1 MHMYFLALSGE
12 SACKQLYPRPSK
24 HRHLAPRSW
33 CPTSFSDERS
43 QGFSEKLLILG
54 LEQEIDKMILKHLTV
69 PKSEEVLKIK
79 PKTNKHDGGMSKEH
93 RNQLEKV
100 SVAKTETI

>member
-1 MHMYFLALSGE
+1 MPASNYT
-12 SACKQLYPRPSK
+12 P
-24 HRHLAPRSW
+24 APASTDILH
-33 CPTSFSDERS
+33 PDLTSFSDERS

-54 LEQEIDKMILKHLTV
+54 LEQKIDKMILKHLTV